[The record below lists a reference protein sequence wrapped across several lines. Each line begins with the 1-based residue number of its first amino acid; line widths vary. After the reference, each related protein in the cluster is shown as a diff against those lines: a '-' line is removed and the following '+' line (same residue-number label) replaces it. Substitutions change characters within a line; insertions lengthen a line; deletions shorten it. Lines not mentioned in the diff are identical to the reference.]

1 MMKSK
6 FILTILFA
14 VTLMNFVNS
23 QEMSCGV
30 TAPMQQD
37 ADRAAPCFDVEE
49 LLANCENG
57 TKIYMR
63 VNLHF
68 FTNDNCEGNIQQTD
82 IKQEDI
88 FLKADEFIEEANKA
102 LENNQKQWIVGT
114 TIPCNPLRYMLAG
127 VYIHC
132 RSNAIGGFDVE
143 KLYNE
148 YGINKS
154 TEINYFVADF
164 PGSYNGIGYG
174 TYGSIDGLGIGL
186 INHELGHTFTLD
198 HSWYNELGITDTPNL
213 TYDWDV
219 NCDGDTN
226 DAEDKNDAQ
235 CWSFIDGGKT
245 DLNNNGKY
253 DCAEV
258 FPCTPHPCCDWSNIN
273 NNVMAYNAY
282 QSAYTPQQIN
292 KLLNHIANNST
303 KCNMI
308 EVIGECAPSKALAGQ
323 TPSTL
328 HNENPCNECIYFS
341 GSSNEIKYKYDL
353 YEGIGDGKTCI
364 LTKGWT
370 NGEAYKFCYGVGKY
384 GVSNKLKPNTTY
396 NIKLTIENACG
407 EQDEVEYTF
416 TTGGVDCKLEINK
429 VPAFPDPTE
438 GYLRINYNSPISE
451 NVNIKAYHALTG
463 NSTTLHDN
471 FPIIN
476 GENEIDLDLSS
487 MQDGTYFIIISGN
500 STFVTSQILK
510 I

>member
-6 FILTILFA
+6 FILTILFT
-14 VTLMNFVNS
+14 VSILNFVNS
-23 QEMSCGV
+23 QEISCGV

-37 ADRAAPCFDVEE
+37 ADRATPCFDVEE

-68 FTNDNCEGNIQQTD
+68 FTNDNCEGNIQQTT
-82 IKQEDI
+82 KTQEDI
-88 FLKADEFIEEANKA
+88 YLTADDFIKEANNA
-102 LENNQKQWIVGT
+102 LENNQRQWTVET
-114 TIPCNPLRYMLAG
+114 TIPCNPLRYVLAG

-132 RSNAIGGFDVE
+132 KSNADGE
-143 KLYNE
+143 KFETLHQV
-148 YGINKS
+148 YGVNKD
-154 TEINYFVADF
+154 TEINYYIANY
-164 PGSYNGIGYG
+164 PGSVSGEASYTFGNIE
-174 TYGSIDGLGIGL
+174 GLSVGL
-186 INHELGHTFTLD
+186 LNHELGHSFSLD
-198 HSWYNELGITDTPNL
+198 HSWYNESGITDTPNL
-213 TYDWDV
+213 TYEWDV

-226 DAEDKNDAQ
+226 DSIDKKNAQ
-235 CWSFIDGGKT
+235 CYNLIDDGET
-245 DLNNNGKY
+245 DSNNNKKY

-258 FPCTPHPCCDWSNIN
+258 FPCTPHPCCSWSNIN

-282 QSAYTPQQIN
+282 QNAYTPQQIN

-303 KCNMI
+303 KCDMI
-308 EVIGECAPSKALAGQ
+308 EVIGECAPPKALAGQ

-328 HNENPCNECIYFS
+328 QNDNPCNECIYFS

-370 NGEAYKFCYGVGKY
+370 NGEAFKFCYSVGKY

-396 NIKLTIENACG
+396 SIKLSIENACG

-429 VPAFPDPTE
+429 VPAYPDPTE

-451 NVNIKAYHALTG
+451 NVSIKAYHVLTG
-463 NSTTLHDN
+463 NSTTLNDN